1 MESGTPVLSGF
12 RGSLR
17 RSPISRRN
25 PSRMTHE
32 GTSTIRK
39 AQEIVM
45 TQPEIRAE
53 LLRSLDAFGIAHGFH
68 AIQVFNAI
76 THTYK

>member
-1 MESGTPVLSGF
+1 
-12 RGSLR
+12 
-17 RSPISRRN
+17 
-25 PSRMTHE
+25 MTHE

-68 AIQVFNAI
+68 AIQVFNAM